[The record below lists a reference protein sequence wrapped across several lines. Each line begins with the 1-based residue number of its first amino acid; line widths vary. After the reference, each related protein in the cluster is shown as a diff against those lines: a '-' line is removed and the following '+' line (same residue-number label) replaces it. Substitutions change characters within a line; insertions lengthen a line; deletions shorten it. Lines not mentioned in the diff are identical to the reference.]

1 MQFTKYFSK
10 LFFVC
15 FSLLIFNNVKAQDI
29 KNAKKVEI
37 NTVSAIYIFAP
48 VMQKEAE
55 KLGQYLLDEK
65 YFDTTKDR
73 AIVLAKKG
81 KTYIVRFVVD
91 VPYMKTHPE
100 LRKGFQDLGPKIS
113 KIVFDKAPVKIELID
128 GDLKKV

>member
-1 MQFTKYFSK
+1 MQFIKYFHK
-10 LFFVC
+10 AFFVC
-15 FSLLIFNNVKAQDI
+15 FSLLVFNNAKAQDI

-37 NTVSAIYIFAP
+37 NPVSSIYIFAP
-48 VMQKEAE
+48 VTQNEAE
-55 KLGQYLLDEK
+55 KLGQYLLNEK

-91 VPYMKTHPE
+91 VPYLKEHPE
-100 LRKGFQDLGPKIS
+100 LRKGFQDLAPKIS
-113 KIVFDKAPVKIELID
+113 KIVFGKAPVKIELID